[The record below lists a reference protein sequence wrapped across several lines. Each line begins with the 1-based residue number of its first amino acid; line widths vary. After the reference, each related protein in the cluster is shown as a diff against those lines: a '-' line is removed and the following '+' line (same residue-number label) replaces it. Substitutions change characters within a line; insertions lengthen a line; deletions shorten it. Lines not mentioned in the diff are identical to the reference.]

1 MNMTYANTNTGALFR
16 NGNRRSDND
25 PLYCGAIDINGAKFY
40 LSAWVRSSK
49 AGQKYMALSV
59 KPKPED
65 VPERKA
71 AMAGAGSRDDMADE
85 NPF

>member
-1 MNMTYANTNTGALFR
+1 MTYDNSNTGALFR

-25 PLYCGAIDINGAKFY
+25 PLYRGTLNVSGVEFY
-40 LSAWVRSSK
+40 LSGWIKVSK
-49 AGQKYMALSV
+49 AGQRYMSLSV
-59 KPKPED
+59 KRKPEN

-71 AMAGAGSRDDMADE
+71 AMADARADMAPE